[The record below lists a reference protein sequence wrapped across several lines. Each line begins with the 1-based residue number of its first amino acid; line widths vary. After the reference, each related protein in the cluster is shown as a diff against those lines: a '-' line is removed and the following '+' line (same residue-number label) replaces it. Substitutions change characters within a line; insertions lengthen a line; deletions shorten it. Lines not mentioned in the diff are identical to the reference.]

1 MIWLLAAMAAA
12 AAAYQLL
19 VLAAALRFLSR
30 RETGGSDTPPVSI
43 LKPVHG
49 LDPHFWEAIR
59 SHAIQDYPEY
69 EILFGVSDPSD
80 PAIATI
86 ERLIREFPQ
95 VPMRLIVAGQK
106 APNPKVGVLIGL
118 ARLARYPVLLVN
130 DSDIAVPPDYL
141 RRVVAVLDEPGAGL
155 VTCLYRGEGQGLA
168 SRFEALAIATEFAPG
183 VLVAPLLGVSEFALG
198 ATMAFRAADLARAG
212 GFESVADYLA
222 DDYQLGRRICSLGLR
237 VVLAPVVITTYLANK
252 GWRQAWRHQ
261 VRWARTVRFCRRGGY
276 LGMPVTM
283 ATLWATALAAAGRP
297 LGAAALLALRMA
309 AGLLVARRVI
319 SLRLSA
325 PDIALIPLR
334 DLWGA
339 LVWAAGLVGSTV
351 VWRDRRLR
359 IGADG
364 RIKEQPAVSVEA
376 SALRRL

>member
-283 ATLWATALAAAGRP
+283 ATLWATALAA
-297 LGAAALLALRMA
+297 
-309 AGLLVARRVI
+309 
-319 SLRLSA
+319 
-325 PDIALIPLR
+325 
-334 DLWGA
+334 
-339 LVWAAGLVGSTV
+339 
-351 VWRDRRLR
+351 
-359 IGADG
+359 
-364 RIKEQPAVSVEA
+364 
-376 SALRRL
+376 